1 MDTKVNSKDDNTRKK
16 IMEIAKSLFFSSEY
30 NKVTLNEIARQC
42 ELTKGG
48 IYHYFNSK
56 DDLLMAVLSESFE
69 DMMDHILNQNF
80 QSLTIEELLKVWFN
94 FRGHLDEISGDEN
107 ADYNM
112 IFQTMYLLIIAIRK
126 NKEFTKTI
134 SNLYSKAIEVLT
146 QVIATAQIR
155 GEIKSNLDPNAV
167 ALQLLSM
174 AEGGMLISI
183 IREDS
188 ELEDSGNKLF
198 NTVWQQLKV

>member
-1 MDTKVNSKDDNTRKK
+1 MNAKVNNNDENTREK
-16 IMEIAKSLFFSSEY
+16 IIEIARNLFFSSEY

-56 DDLLMAVLSESFE
+56 DDLLMSVLSESFE
-69 DMMDHILNQNF
+69 DIMNHILDQDLQTLPF
-80 QSLTIEELLKVWFN
+80 EDLLKVWFN
-94 FRGHLDEISGDEN
+94 FKGHLDEISGDEN

-134 SNLYSKAIEVLT
+134 ANLYTQAIDVLS
-146 QVIATAQIR
+146 QVIITAQR
-155 GEIKSNLDPNAV
+155 SGEIKAELDPHAV
-167 ALQLLSM
+167 ALQLLAM

-183 IREDS
+183 IREDNR
-188 ELEDSGNKLF
+188 LEHSGYKLF
-198 NTVWQQLKV
+198 NTVWQQLKA